1 MEQQV
6 EGIVETLDALRQ
18 EHRQLDEAIDELQSM
33 PYVDQF
39 AIQRCKKRKLALKD
53 MIVRLES
60 SLIPD
65 LDA

>member
-18 EHRQLDEAIDELQSM
+18 EHRQLDETIDELQSK

>member
-18 EHRQLDEAIDELQSM
+18 EHRQLDEAIDELQSK